1 MPFDHE
7 NPLSPETPDR
17 LGILDQREARP
28 SFSQTLG
35 AAFRQENI
43 VGSALSSPR
52 TGLGDFWRIEDG
64 YDVFADIEGYEQFA
78 DRFEEAFNPEA
89 ASAIKLGIDQEQR
102 DRNILA
108 ASGWIGIGATIGV
121 TLVDPTILIP
131 GGALVKSGRLG
142 ASVLR
147 SGVAV
152 GATAAGATAVQEA
165 GLQATQELRTV
176 GDSLANIGGSA
187 ILGGFLGAGAAK
199 AYNLMAWKA
208 GGDALKA
215 ATAPEF
221 DAATDILHKELADIA
236 AEGKAVG
243 VGAAAAPTST
253 LDDFTIAGKA
263 ASAVANATAKLN
275 PLLRTLTSPS
285 LAARSVSTE
294 LMEAPV
300 YLKRNLRGEGT
311 VAAETAMN
319 EFTRGAVARALDVQ
333 RKAYSAA
340 RKNAG
345 LPMTE
350 KQFREAVG
358 IAMRRGDR
366 SDIPGVEEAAKAW
379 RSTVIEPLKERAI
392 KAGLLPADV
401 QVSTAE
407 SYFSRVY
414 NRPLIEAQEGE
425 FKSIVRNWLSGAL
438 DEEIKRTRS
447 RTDRRVMNLQR
458 EKNELATGILRR
470 ETAFR
475 EREAGGEVALDDMSE
490 ADAVSLIRRYA
501 AGERPQYPQRLSDW
515 MRTQRGGFYDPTG
528 DLARVYP
535 ELRQMPGMLRTS
547 RMARANPRGGEGL
560 DDLVLRAWDEG
571 FLEGTE
577 RPTIR
582 DFLDTLDD
590 DLKGNLVVRA
600 GDRDA
605 AMAAEDFER
614 ALNALDRAGVDFN
627 QPRFATTEA
636 LKDVA
641 ARVNNALNELDR
653 QRIAK
658 LEQAMQDAGRRGFG
672 DFVSDA
678 DRASYLD
685 ELVDDIFAK
694 VTGRAHDGDVPTE
707 LKIGARGP
715 LKDRTFNIPDEMIE
729 KFLDSDVEFVGRRYA
744 RLMSADIELT
754 ERFGSPDME
763 GAFDAVRDDYKRL
776 RDAVEKGSM
785 DGAAKQKA
793 LERLSARE
801 KADIRD
807 LQGVRDIIRGH
818 YRPEIQH
825 TTWARIG
832 RAANAFNYMRA
843 LGGVVISS
851 LTDAVRPAMV
861 HGLNAYMGQA
871 IRPLVKNLDAVKL
884 SKAEAVKAG
893 AIAERVLASRLA
905 TLAELT
911 DPYSMRSPFE
921 QFIDNAAVGFSKMT
935 GLLHWN
941 DFQKTITSVLTQNRI
956 LENAARAAAS
966 GFDSL
971 SKREQAYMG
980 FLGIGQGRAEVL
992 GRLFADHGETLD
1004 GVRIAHSDAWG
1015 PDAADMVR
1023 AYRAAINKDVD
1034 SIIVTKGAGDVP
1046 LFANTPLGRAMLQFK
1061 SFALASNQRVLIRG
1075 LQEDKARFV
1084 GGIVGM
1090 SAIGM
1095 FIYWLK
1101 QLESGREVSNN
1112 PGTWVAEGL
1121 DRSGIFS
1128 IAFEINN
1135 ALEKANAPGAYT
1147 AAAAAGQVFK
1157 QDADARQPASRFAV
1171 RSTVDGLFG
1180 PSFGAATDMAGLL
1193 SLGFENMRG
1202 IATGEGGTMGPGDV
1216 SAVRRLTPYASLP
1229 YWRWFIDG
1237 MLVPELKE
1245 GLN

>member
-7 NPLSPETPDR
+7 NPLSPDTPDR
-17 LGILDQREARP
+17 LGILDQQEARP

-52 TGLGDFWRIEDG
+52 TGFGDFWRIEDG

-108 ASGWIGIGATIGV
+108 ASGWVGIGATIGV

-165 GLQATQELRTV
+165 GLQATQELRTAE
-176 GDSLANIGGSA
+176 DSLANIGGSA

-199 AYNLMAWKA
+199 AYNLMAWK
-208 GGDALKA
+208 
-215 ATAPEF
+215 
-221 DAATDILHKELADIA
+221 
-236 AEGKAVG
+236 
-243 VGAAAAPTST
+243 
-253 LDDFTIAGKA
+253 
-263 ASAVANATAKLN
+263 
-275 PLLRTLTSPS
+275 
-285 LAARSVSTE
+285 
-294 LMEAPV
+294 
-300 YLKRNLRGEGT
+300 
-311 VAAETAMN
+311 
-319 EFTRGAVARALDVQ
+319 
-333 RKAYSAA
+333 
-340 RKNAG
+340 
-345 LPMTE
+345 
-350 KQFREAVG
+350 
-358 IAMRRGDR
+358 
-366 SDIPGVEEAAKAW
+366 
-379 RSTVIEPLKERAI
+379 
-392 KAGLLPADV
+392 
-401 QVSTAE
+401 
-407 SYFSRVY
+407 
-414 NRPLIEAQEGE
+414 
-425 FKSIVRNWLSGAL
+425 
-438 DEEIKRTRS
+438 
-447 RTDRRVMNLQR
+447 
-458 EKNELATGILRR
+458 
-470 ETAFR
+470 
-475 EREAGGEVALDDMSE
+475 
-490 ADAVSLIRRYA
+490 
-501 AGERPQYPQRLSDW
+501 
-515 MRTQRGGFYDPTG
+515 
-528 DLARVYP
+528 
-535 ELRQMPGMLRTS
+535 
-547 RMARANPRGGEGL
+547 
-560 DDLVLRAWDEG
+560 
-571 FLEGTE
+571 
-577 RPTIR
+577 
-582 DFLDTLDD
+582 
-590 DLKGNLVVRA
+590 
-600 GDRDA
+600 
-605 AMAAEDFER
+605 
-614 ALNALDRAGVDFN
+614 
-627 QPRFATTEA
+627 
-636 LKDVA
+636 A

-818 YRPEIQH
+818 YRPEIPH

-884 SKAEAVKAG
+884 SKSEAVKAG

-905 TLAELT
+905 TL
-911 DPYSMRSPFE
+911 YGSGGGR
-921 QFIDNAAVGFSKMT
+921 T
-935 GLLHWN
+935 GL
-941 DFQKTITSVLTQNRI
+941 
-956 LENAARAAAS
+956 
-966 GFDSL
+966 
-971 SKREQAYMG
+971 QAG
-980 FLGIGQGRAEVL
+980 RGRAPAGKPVR
-992 GRLFADHGETLD
+992 GTLD
-1004 GVRIAHSDAWG
+1004 CGWAFRTLLRGRNGHG
-1015 PDAADMVR
+1015 
-1023 AYRAAINKDVD
+1023 
-1034 SIIVTKGAGDVP
+1034 GAP
-1046 LFANTPLGRAMLQFK
+1046 EPRLR
-1061 SFALASNQRVLIRG
+1061 
-1075 LQEDKARFV
+1075 EHARH
-1084 GGIVGM
+1084 GHG
-1090 SAIGM
+1090 
-1095 FIYWLK
+1095 
-1101 QLESGREVSNN
+1101 
-1112 PGTWVAEGL
+1112 
-1121 DRSGIFS
+1121 
-1128 IAFEINN
+1128 
-1135 ALEKANAPGAYT
+1135 
-1147 AAAAAGQVFK
+1147 
-1157 QDADARQPASRFAV
+1157 
-1171 RSTVDGLFG
+1171 
-1180 PSFGAATDMAGLL
+1180 
-1193 SLGFENMRG
+1193 
-1202 IATGEGGTMGPGDV
+1202 
-1216 SAVRRLTPYASLP
+1216 
-1229 YWRWFIDG
+1229 
-1237 MLVPELKE
+1237 
-1245 GLN
+1245 